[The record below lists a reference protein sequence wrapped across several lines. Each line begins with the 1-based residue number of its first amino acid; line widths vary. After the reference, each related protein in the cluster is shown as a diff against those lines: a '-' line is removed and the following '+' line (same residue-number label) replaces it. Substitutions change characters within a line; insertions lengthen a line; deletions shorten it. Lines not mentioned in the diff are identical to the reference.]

1 MKTTAFAYR
10 PARAGHRMALG
21 PIRLGLVLV
30 LLMLQPLW
38 ATAQNIVYPPESG
51 VTNLVTA
58 YKLVPN
64 NVAEAASNA
73 AKIQQAIIDCYGNRA
88 DVSQTL
94 YFPNGTYYVNKK
106 MTLGSINGTGK
117 VQTPAR
123 AVTFQGQ
130 SRSGAILRL
139 VDASPDFDGVSSTA
153 VTPVLAFFE
162 GTFNNVAMGNYV
174 KNLTIDI
181 GANNPNAI
189 GLDFHNNN
197 FGGISDVTIKTRDS
211 QRRGN
216 TGLKMNIENTGIGYI
231 KNMRVEGFDYGIQVG
246 AYIIAYMYEDLELE
260 GQRVAGLVNQD
271 KPIQIRRLT
280 SRNAVPAIVN
290 TPVSGTAGPGV
301 GTVVI
306 IDSKLFYTGDRNA
319 KTPAINN
326 REGSVFARNLTIDYP
341 VRILDLGVDRSAEL
355 PNGGEFSSRG
365 VYDINGLTTTGRSM
379 NLPVKDPPV
388 VPWDQ
393 NFNNWAVVNPEAN
406 GTADD
411 ADAINA
417 AIASGKST
425 VCIRYGLININK
437 PIVFPDGHGVKRFLV
452 LGMIKVGGAALT
464 TTDSIFDPAI
474 KKPVFE
480 IGTGANDALVIE
492 GIKTRN
498 GNYFQYIQNNSTKTL
513 ILRSNALYGA
523 NRAYRNRYDATHTP
537 GTLFIEDMAT
547 LAENPYGKTQPGP
560 GFLFDHQEVFARSFD
575 PENVNPFMLNQGGK
589 VWIMG
594 FKTEGL
600 GVPFVTTQG
609 GYTEVLGGEVNGT
622 FKGDVHQEIINTTD
636 ANVSIIASEKG
647 RYPELVRNTVVV
659 DTRNGVTKTVRKGV
673 MPQTAKQN
681 KYVTSTDVPLF
692 ISYGTKPAKS
702 PKKLVTPT
710 KRSR

>member
-1 MKTTAFAYR
+1 MLF
-10 PARAGHRMALG
+10 
-21 PIRLGLVLV
+21 V
-30 LLMLQPLW
+30 LLLPLW
-38 ATAQNIVYPPESG
+38 AIAQTSPTISETITYPTASG
-51 VTNLVTA
+51 VTNMSTVYGLVA
-58 YKLVPN
+58 N
-64 NVAEAASNA
+64 NKSKAASNS
-73 AKIQQAIIDCYGNRA
+73 AKIQQAIIDCYGNRTN
-88 DVSQTL
+88 VSQTL
-94 YFPNGTYYVNKK
+94 YFPNGTYYVNRK
-106 MTLGSINGTGK
+106 MTLGSVNGTGK

-130 SRSGAILRL
+130 SQDGSILRL
-139 VDASPDFDGVSSTA
+139 VDASPDFDGVSSTVA
-153 VTPVLAFFE
+153 TPVLAFFE

-174 KNLTIDI
+174 RNLTIDI

-197 FGGISDVTIKTRDS
+197 FGGISNVTIKSSDS

-231 KNMRVEGFDYGIQVG
+231 KNVRVEGFDYGIQVG
-246 AYIIAYMYEDLELE
+246 AYIIAYMYEDIELE
-260 GQRVAGLVNQD
+260 GQRIAGLVNQD

-290 TPVSGTAGPGV
+290 TPVSSASVGV
-301 GTVVI
+301 GTIVI
-306 IDSKLFYTGDRNA
+306 IDSKLTYTGDRTA

-355 PNGGEFSSRG
+355 PDGGEFSSRG
-365 VYDINGLTTTGRSM
+365 VYDINGLTTTGHSM

-388 VPWDQ
+388 VPWDED
-393 NFNNWAVVNPEAN
+393 FANWSIVNPDAN
-406 GTADD
+406 GPADD

-437 PIVFPDGHGVKRFLV
+437 TINFPDGHKVKRFLV
-452 LGMIKVGGAALT
+452 LGVIKAGGAALT
-464 TTDSIFDPAI
+464 TTDGIVDPAI

-480 IGTGANDALVIE
+480 IGTGANNALVIE
-492 GIKTRN
+492 GIRTRN
-498 GNYFQYIQNNSTKTL
+498 GNYFQYIQNNSKKTL
-513 ILRSNALYGA
+513 ILRSNSLYGS
-523 NRAYRNRYDATHTP
+523 NRVYRNRYDTGHKP
-537 GTLFIEDMAT
+537 GPLFIEDLAT

-560 GFLFDHQEVFARSFD
+560 GFLFDHQEVFARSFN
-575 PENVNPFMLNQGGK
+575 PENVNPFMLNQGGT

-594 FKTEGL
+594 VKTEGL

-609 GYTEVLGGEVNGT
+609 GYTEVLGGEINGT

-636 ANVSIIASEKG
+636 ASVSIIVSEKG
-647 RYPELVRNTVVV
+647 RFNELVRNTVVV
-659 DTRNGVTKTVRKGV
+659 DTRNGTTKTMLKGV

-681 KYVTSTDVPLF
+681 KYVLSTDIPLF
-692 ISYGTKPAKS
+692 ISYVVKPVKS
-702 PKKLVTPT
+702 LKKSITPA